1 MKRKLK
7 NKILKAFTALNVAL
21 VVVGASCADSE
32 SLVIPCTFMC
42 VGMLFII
49 IIGVA
54 NSGD

>member
-7 NKILKAFTALNVAL
+7 NKILKVFTALNVAL

-32 SLVIPCTFMC
+32 SLVIPCAFMC